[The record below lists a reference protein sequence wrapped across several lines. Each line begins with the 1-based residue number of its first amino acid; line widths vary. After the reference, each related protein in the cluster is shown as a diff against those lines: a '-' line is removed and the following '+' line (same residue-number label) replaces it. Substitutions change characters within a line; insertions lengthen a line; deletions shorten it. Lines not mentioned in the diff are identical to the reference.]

1 MPITLTNDCGRIN
14 STPTTISTSLWEAHD
29 NLEQPAAANEDEE
42 LPPYERELASY
53 LRESRLPRSTDI
65 YAFWHCSQYA
75 CLTPAAHKYLSA
87 PPTSVASEQLF
98 SAAGQL
104 YADRRSNL
112 NGNNAEKLL
121 FLAYNIRLFGFNY

>member
-1 MPITLTNDCGRIN
+1 M
-14 STPTTISTSLWEAHD
+14 
-29 NLEQPAAANEDEE
+29 
-42 LPPYERELASY
+42 SY

-87 PPTSVASEQLF
+87 TPTCVATEQLF

-112 NGNNAEKLL
+112 NGNNVEKLL
-121 FLAYNIRLFGFNY
+121 FLVYNIRLFGFNYLLGLMSDCMLFERC